1 MVSVCVLLLLLL
13 MSGGRS
19 VGTGPFLS
27 LVLFTLL
34 TQTTT
39 EACPSALT
47 LTLVSLAFL
56 LLFLLSSL
64 SFSKGSSTVPLFL
77 QHHALTGQASS
88 VRDPFQWKRRPVA
101 RWWPVEGHRSAQL
114 VQLRRVKLWCLL
126 GCDHKE
132 GKEEGKGERIE
143 GKKEG
148 RSSAEEFRQRV

>member
-1 MVSVCVLLLLLL
+1 
-13 MSGGRS
+13 MSDGRS

-47 LTLVSLAFL
+47 LTLVSLAFS
-56 LLFLLSSL
+56 LLFLLCSLSSF
-64 SFSKGSSTVPLFL
+64 SFSKSSSTVPLFL

-88 VRDPFQWKRRPVA
+88 VRDPFQWERRPVA

-143 GKKEG
+143 GKKREEVVQKSFG
-148 RSSAEEFRQRV
+148 RECRGRV

>member
-1 MVSVCVLLLLLL
+1 MSFSVDFDFGLT
-13 MSGGRS
+13 GIF
-19 VGTGPFLS
+19 GPF
-27 LVLFTLL
+27 
-34 TQTTT
+34 
-39 EACPSALT
+39 PALQP
-47 LTLVSLAFL
+47 LKSF
-56 LLFLLSSL
+56 

-88 VRDPFQWKRRPVA
+88 VRDPFQWERRPVA